1 MRTSGFQQNIKLVII
16 ERKFSEDEKY
26 RDLLKQR
33 VERALPNLRFA
44 DVRAYA
50 DVLRPIWHCGV
61 FTDTFERPAASL
73 SEYKQAGMAACRKFA
88 KSAIL
93 GHLPKDTKEL
103 RAFVEMM
110 EGDVK

>member
-1 MRTSGFQQNIKLVII
+1 MRTLGFQQSIKLVVL
-16 ERKFSEDEKY
+16 ERRFSEDEKY

-33 VERALPNLRFA
+33 VECALRKLCFA

-50 DVLRPIWHCGV
+50 DFLRPIWHCGV
-61 FTDTFERPAASL
+61 FTDKFERPAASL

-88 KSAIL
+88 QSAIL
-93 GHLPKDTKEL
+93 DHLPKDTTEL

-110 EGDVK
+110 EGDAK